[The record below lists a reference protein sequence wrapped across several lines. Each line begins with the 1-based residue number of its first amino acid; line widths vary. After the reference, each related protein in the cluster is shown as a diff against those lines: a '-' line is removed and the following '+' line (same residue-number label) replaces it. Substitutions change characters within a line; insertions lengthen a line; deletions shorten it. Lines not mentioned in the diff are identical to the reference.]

1 MPTYVGG
8 ILLSKS
14 SALALTSDF
23 QLLFPLSDYVAA
35 PWVMNTRISVEVLME
50 IWDTLLSWSNIFATS
65 NTGTLILTSVYFHVL
80 DIFNLKWP
88 QIRGPFNY
96 LGGVWHFFDSH
107 TLWKKFRWKHVSG
120 GKKSKIGERYIP
132 LVEDEYL
139 PEEIQAIEITAI
151 NIAFDLPPWTPNF
164 FCYRHLLFTP
174 IHERPTLLAKS
185 FVRKTILRL

>member
-1 MPTYVGG
+1 MHTYVGG

-14 SALALTSDF
+14 SALALNSDF

-96 LGGVWHFFDSH
+96 LGGSGIFLTH
-107 TLWKKFRWKHVSG
+107 TPCGKNSDENMWAVERNQRSG
-120 GKKSKIGERYIP
+120 KDIYPWLKM
-132 LVEDEYL
+132 
-139 PEEIQAIEITAI
+139 
-151 NIAFDLPPWTPNF
+151 NI
-164 FCYRHLLFTP
+164 CQ
-174 IHERPTLLAKS
+174 
-185 FVRKTILRL
+185 RKYKL